1 MINIEAELIK
11 EEGLSLE
18 PYFDSLG
25 FATIGVG
32 HKVDGNFST
41 ISLELAGKLLKED
54 INIARKECQKYA
66 FFFELNECRQYV
78 MIDMMFNLGAT
89 KLKKFKKFLLA
100 LENKN
105 YELASAEMLD
115 SLWAKQVKGRAKR
128 LADIMKNGVIKNG

>member
-32 HKVDGNFST
+32 HKIDGNFST
-41 ISLELAGKLLKED
+41 ISLEFAGKLLKED
-54 INIARKECQKYA
+54 IDIARKECQKYP

-89 KLKKFKKFLLA
+89 KFRTFKKMILA

-105 YELASAEMLD
+105 YVVASAEMLD
-115 SLWAKQVKGRAKR
+115 SLWAKQVKSRAKR
-128 LADIMKNGVIKNG
+128 LANIMKNGVIKNG

>member
-41 ISLELAGKLLKED
+41 ISLEFAGKLLKED
-54 INIARKECQKYA
+54 IEIARKECQKYT
-66 FFFELNECRQYV
+66 FFF
-78 MIDMMFNLGAT
+78 
-89 KLKKFKKFLLA
+89 
-100 LENKN
+100 
-105 YELASAEMLD
+105 
-115 SLWAKQVKGRAKR
+115 
-128 LADIMKNGVIKNG
+128 